1 MSRIND
7 SELQTLKQNVSLLR
21 LAEAQGYELKEV
33 QIN

>member
-1 MSRIND
+1 MVRISD
-7 SELQTLKQNVSLLR
+7 SELTKLKNAVSLLR